1 MYLFR
6 ILHNYTMDI
15 ICSVG
20 FGLDVNSQKDPE
32 NPFVKHGE
40 AFTKFSPASLIF
52 LIGCKSFLNTCPQ
65 LRCYCIVVFHK
76 HILLLWGNISA
87 DLSLFWANI
96 SPYLSQADK
105 MNYVLYFLLL
115 LCQEMPLKLVISRK
129 VVPDFRHGENI
140 HCDREIF
147 LPT

>member
-1 MYLFR
+1 MNYFFNYLYLFR

-40 AFTKFSPASLIF
+40 AFTKFSPASLFF
-52 LIGCKSFLNTCPQ
+52 LIGCKSLRNTSPVLQFVGLPQ
-65 LRCYCIVVFHK
+65 LHCNVIVVFHK

-87 DLSLFWANI
+87 DLSLFLANI

-105 MNYVLYFLLL
+105 MYNISSFYYVKKCLL
-115 LCQEMPLKLVISRK
+115 
-129 VVPDFRHGENI
+129 N
-140 HCDREIF
+140 
-147 LPT
+147 